1 MKMKTRL
8 RGFAFATAF
17 ALVPTLAT
25 AQAIPPS
32 CQQAITVLKVCGAD
46 LVHYTEIMRP
56 DQAEAARKS
65 LDDNIQNTTSN
76 VREFVRKL
84 GEQQAA
90 ERCAAPAFRAPLVP
104 AMNNLMTAL
113 SFGDAASDKCQDVYG
128 RFIAPTLGQ

>member
-1 MKMKTRL
+1 M
-8 RGFAFATAF
+8 
-17 ALVPTLAT
+17 
-25 AQAIPPS
+25 
-32 CQQAITVLKVCGAD
+32 LKVCGAD
-46 LVHYTEIMRP
+46 LVHYTEITRP

-65 LDDNIQNTTSN
+65 LDDNVQNATSN
-76 VREFVRKL
+76 VKELVRKI

-128 RFIAPTLGQ
+128 RFVAPTLGQ